1 MLRLHWRRD
10 LWPPNLALCEPL
22 QPASPVLV
30 AVYGEV
36 GAAVR
41 ADIAMAV
48 MLFLRLSDVVFG
60 RERKRLGRRRNG
72 RRGIRLRRR
81 REWRRHGHRDRL
93 IGNNLKCAGHCRLY
107 ATN

>member
-1 MLRLHWRRD
+1 MASRSMAA
-10 LWPPNLALCEPL
+10 PNLPVCAPL

-30 AVYGEV
+30 AVYVEV
-36 GAAVR
+36 GATVR

-48 MLFLRLSDVVFG
+48 MLLVRLSDVVFG
-60 RERKRLGRRRNG
+60 RERKRLRRRRNG

-93 IGNNLKCAGHCRLY
+93 IGNNHKCAGHVRLY
-107 ATN
+107 ATK